1 MCGILGGNHPEWDYN
16 KGVKCMGHRGPD
28 GIRICSL
35 ENFTLAFARLAIMD
49 LSAQGMQPMFSH
61 DAQVGIVFNGEIYG
75 YQKLKEELIRKGY
88 QFRSTSDTE
97 VVLNAYLEWGEKF
110 VNKVDGMFGM
120 AIYDKRDGTI
130 KLFRDRVGI
139 KPLYYY
145 YNGFNFGFSS
155 ELKGILNMCTT
166 VSFEIDNTAVY
177 DYLHYLYIPEPKTYF
192 KNVYRLLPGHC
203 LIFDIQ
209 KRMIIKDSSYWRLKV
224 NENQGSQRKQKDLI
238 EELKYL
244 IKESVEEQMVA
255 DVPVGTFL
263 SGGVDSSIVTYEGY
277 RVNPNLETFSMGF
290 ADARYS
296 ELQYA
301 RKLAEKYNICMYSK
315 TFDRSIFHQ
324 YYRRLKKWFDEPF
337 ADTSAFP
344 TYLVSEMAKKRV
356 TVVLTGDG
364 GDEVFG
370 GYRRYKAIWR
380 KEKENGPDN
389 LLISAIYNQFKK
401 NNTRDYF
408 WMDELSYLSKVYGWQ
423 LKVSDKELRKQLK
436 IDKDYDQLWFMRK
449 NYFKDLPPMTRVQ
462 YLDFKTYLPG
472 DILTKV
478 DRVSMAV
485 SLETRVPLLSRKL
498 IEFSFSLSEEDRC
511 PNGEEKGLLKKAY
524 EKEIGK
530 NILYRPKKGFAMP
543 LHYFVSTRSPQE
555 QIFDSIWLGGEI

>member
-1 MCGILGGNHPEWDYN
+1 MCGILGGNHSEWDYN
-16 KGVKCMGHRGPD
+16 KGVKCMSHRGPD

-35 ENFTLAFARLAIMD
+35 GNFTLAFARLAIMD

-97 VVLNAYLEWGEKF
+97 VVLNAYLEWGQKF
-110 VNKVDGMFGM
+110 INKVDGMFGL
-120 AIYDKRDGTI
+120 AICDKRDGTI
-130 KLFRDRVGI
+130 KLFRDRVGV

-145 YNGFNFGFSS
+145 YNGFDFGFSS

-166 VSFEIDNTAVY
+166 VSFEINNTAVY

-192 KNVYRLLPGHC
+192 KNVHRLLPGHC

-209 KRMIIKDSSYWRLKV
+209 KRTIIKDSSYWRLKV
-224 NENQGSQRKQKDLI
+224 NANQGPQRKQKDVI

-277 RVNPNLETFSMGF
+277 RVNPDLETFSMGF
-290 ADARYS
+290 VDARYS

-301 RKLAEKYNICMYSK
+301 RKLAEKYHICMYSEI
-315 TFDRSIFHQ
+315 FDRNIFHQ
-324 YYRRLKKWFDEPF
+324 YYHRLKKWFDEPF

-370 GYRRYKAIWR
+370 GYPRYKDIWR

-401 NNTRDYF
+401 NRMRDYF
-408 WMDELSYLSKVYGWQ
+408 WLDDLSYLSKVYGWQ
-423 LKVSDKELRKQLK
+423 LKISDKELRRQLK

-478 DRVSMAV
+478 DRASMAV

-511 PNGEEKGLLKKAY
+511 PNGEEKGILKKAY
-524 EKEIGK
+524 KKEIGK
-530 NILYRPKKGFAMP
+530 NILYRPKKGFSMP
-543 LHYFVSTRSPQE
+543 LHYFASTRSPQE
-555 QIFDSIWLGGEI
+555 QILDSIWLGGI